1 LHKLGSFSVQ
11 RKIGLALLC
20 GGVLGVAGTLI
31 VDPGAGATMGA
42 LTGAALGYAYAM
54 LLEQT

>member
-1 LHKLGSFSVQ
+1 MQ